1 MYLSVSW
8 VLTISYQLFTET
20 AVSTI
25 SNTMNTYWPTL
36 GTWISGNQDTIVF
49 VYAFTWIFVLSS
61 VIPGILLGKERS
73 ILIQYGVVLTL
84 TLITFAFQEFI
95 FQIGGFDIKRIFD
108 SAVFL
113 NSPILAVLYLGIP
126 YFVMIGIE
134 IRSRKKNKKM
144 KLKKM
149 PSQKGNNQK
158 GEKRDNVVS
167 RDDLGINSE
176 DRIFFSD
183 SF

>member
-1 MYLSVSW
+1 M
-8 VLTISYQLFTET
+8 
-20 AVSTI
+20 
-25 SNTMNTYWPTL
+25 
-36 GTWISGNQDTIVF
+36 DTN
-49 VYAFTWIFVLSS
+49 Y
-61 VIPGILLGKERS
+61 S
-73 ILIQYGVVLTL
+73 IL
-84 TLITFAFQEFI
+84 
-95 FQIGGFDIKRIFD
+95 KRIFD

-158 GEKRDNVVS
+158 GERRDSVVS

-183 SF
+183 SM

>member
-1 MYLSVSW
+1 MGINNQLSTFYRNGCWHNLQYNEYILAYFRNLDIRKPRYHRFCLCIHMDLRFVFSHSRNTSW
-8 VLTISYQLFTET
+8 KRKKH
-20 AVSTI
+20 
-25 SNTMNTYWPTL
+25 SNSVWSGLNINT
-36 GTWISGNQDTIVF
+36 
-49 VYAFTWIFVLSS
+49 
-61 VIPGILLGKERS
+61 
-73 ILIQYGVVLTL
+73 
-84 TLITFAFQEFI
+84 ITFAFQEFI
-95 FQIGGFDIKRIFD
+95 FQIGGFDIKHIFD

-158 GEKRDNVVS
+158 DERRDSVVS

-183 SF
+183 SM